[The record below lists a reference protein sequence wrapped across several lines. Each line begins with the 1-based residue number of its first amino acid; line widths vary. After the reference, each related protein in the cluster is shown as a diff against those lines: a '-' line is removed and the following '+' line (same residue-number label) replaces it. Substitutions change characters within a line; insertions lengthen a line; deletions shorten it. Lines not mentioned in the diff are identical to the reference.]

1 MLLAAVGLVL
11 LVACANVA
19 NLILSR
25 VTTRAREFAVRTA
38 LGARHAQLVQLLLC
52 ESLLLSAAGG
62 VVGIAIAYWGIKAA
76 PAVLTRTI
84 PGLQDL
90 AIDYRVLVFTGAI
103 CLTTAIIFA
112 LVPVPTLDR
121 RNPVDSLREGA
132 SRTSTGLGKPRLQ
145 RGLVVLTVSLS
156 CVLLVGAGLFIRSF
170 ATLVATD
177 IGFQPARVLTASMT
191 LPRTFYTTAAS
202 VRTFHESL
210 RRGLELFLVCD
221 GLPLPR
227 TCR

>member
-1 MLLAAVGLVL
+1 M
-11 LVACANVA
+11 
-19 NLILSR
+19 
-25 VTTRAREFAVRTA
+25 RTA

-62 VVGIAIAYWGIKAA
+62 FVGIAIAYWGIKAA

-112 LVPVPTLDR
+112 PYPAPTLDR
-121 RNPVDSLREGA
+121 RNPVDSLREGS

-156 CVLLVGAGLFIRSF
+156 CVLLVGRDSSSAVSPRSWRP
-170 ATLVATD
+170 TLD
-177 IGFQPARVLTASMT
+177 SSQPAVLTASMT

-210 RRGLELFLVCD
+210 RRGLTLFLVCD